1 MKRRTIFVSTGA
13 LAILGVAFAAWWFY
27 TGTPEYS
34 LAQLAAAAA
43 AHQRLGVEEYVDVH
57 AVATSIVDDLVQ
69 KQMTTAMQSPDD
81 NPFAG
86 IGTTL
91 GMSMV
96 QNMKPVL
103 TARLEEA
110 FWAMAGDD
118 AARQAPGGNT
128 ALRALGMLKATS
140 HGVVASERRGPR
152 ARVSLEFRRPA
163 PDTSATVV
171 TLRLDRSDHHWRVTS
186 VEGLAEVLDA
196 AGGGSMGWT
205 PLQRAYIASMKSDL
219 RNLVTAEEA
228 FFADSVRY
236 SGSVSCSRPYR
247 AEAAMFC
254 PTTGNQLTGPTLSR
268 QGQGW
273 SGTMTNANLPGVTCA
288 IFINTAAVPPATVEG
303 SPACK

>member
-1 MKRRTIFVSTGA
+1 
-13 LAILGVAFAAWWFY
+13 
-27 TGTPEYS
+27 
-34 LAQLAAAAA
+34 
-43 AHQRLGVEEYVDVH
+43 
-57 AVATSIVDDLVQ
+57 
-69 KQMTTAMQSPDD
+69 
-81 NPFAG
+81 
-86 IGTTL
+86 
-91 GMSMV
+91 
-96 QNMKPVL
+96 MKPVL

-128 ALRALGMLKATS
+128 ALRALGMLKATFQ
-140 HGVVASERRGPR
+140 GVVASERRGPR
-152 ARVSLEFRRPA
+152 ARVSLGFRRPA

-236 SGSVSCSRPYR
+236 SGSVSCSRPHS
-247 AEAAMFC
+247 
-254 PTTGNQLTGPTLSR
+254 L
-268 QGQGW
+268 
-273 SGTMTNANLPGVTCA
+273 VTSFRDPC
-288 IFINTAAVPPATVEG
+288 
-303 SPACK
+303 SL